1 MHIACDTLN
10 DAIIRF
16 LKESDRIELSTVD
29 INNRTA
35 RDVLNQK
42 AKQAGQLTRFIE
54 LIDAMDPAQDTR
66 NKEAGIADG
75 NQP

>member
-1 MHIACDTLN
+1 LHIACDTLN

-54 LIDAMDPAQDTR
+54 LIDAMDPAQDTK
-66 NKEAGIADG
+66 NKDAADG
-75 NQP
+75 TQP

>member
-1 MHIACDTLN
+1 LHIACDTLN

-66 NKEAGIADG
+66 NKDTGP
-75 NQP
+75 QP